1 MRIARGVKV
10 DPCCLPDISISPTEK
25 QTIPFLIVAL
35 KILHEVYGS
44 KTNCL
49 QEFESFIAEK
59 LGCLGPLDALIE
71 LATCCRDNSW
81 NDTSHHIQ
89 HPGKKIERV

>member
-1 MRIARGVKV
+1 MLFIIII
-10 DPCCLPDISISPTEK
+10 ISK
-25 QTIPFLIVAL
+25 F
-35 KILHEVYGS
+35 ILFGYFE
-44 KTNCL
+44 TNCL
-49 QEFESFIAEK
+49 QEFESYIAEK

-81 NDTSHHIQ
+81 NDASHHIQ